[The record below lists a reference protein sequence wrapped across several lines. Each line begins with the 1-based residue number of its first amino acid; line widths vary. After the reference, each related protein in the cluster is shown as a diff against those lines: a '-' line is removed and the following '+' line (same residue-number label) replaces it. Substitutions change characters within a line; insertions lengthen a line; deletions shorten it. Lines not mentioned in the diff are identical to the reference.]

1 MCSPFYSVV
10 TFLFH
15 RLLDLVVAHPFAFA
29 FTLLEYI
36 CFFCL
41 SDEEYC
47 YEEHNGEYDGCEM
60 KAEAKRRAKKRQ
72 AERKAKKMQAERKA
86 KKRQAER
93 KAKKRMR

>member
-15 RLLDLVVAHPFAFA
+15 CLLDLVVAHPFAFA

-47 YEEHNGEYDGCEM
+47 YEEHNGEYDGWHHYEEHDWWYHNEEHDWWYHN
-60 KAEAKRRAKKRQ
+60 EAPK
-72 AERKAKKMQAERKA
+72 
-86 KKRQAER
+86 
-93 KAKKRMR
+93 

>member
-15 RLLDLVVAHPFAFA
+15 RLFDLVVAHPFAFA

-41 SDEEYC
+41 SDEEYY
-47 YEEHNGEYDGCEM
+47 YEEHNGEYDGWHHNEEHDWWYHNEDHDWWYHN
-60 KAEAKRRAKKRQ
+60 EAPK
-72 AERKAKKMQAERKA
+72 
-86 KKRQAER
+86 
-93 KAKKRMR
+93 